1 MILGL
6 LEDAIFRG
14 KLLVVPHTGLQA
26 DRFKVA
32 MEERNE
38 WIVLNGQPAVSQ
50 CAEVSKD
57 KEWVKW

>member
-1 MILGL
+1 MNHVWDAFVILGL

-26 DRFKVA
+26 DRFKAA

-38 WIVLNGQPAVSQ
+38 WIVLNGQPDAVRHI
-50 CAEVSKD
+50 CD
-57 KEWVKW
+57 